1 MNATTPSPPGP
12 SSAASSAPTSSYGT
26 STKPGAYGP
35 KPRRALGSELDET
48 AAIVRPQ
55 KLWRATTTV
64 ARSGATPF
72 TSYPQRRLSLIAV
85 SPPSTPVF
93 IGSTRS

>member
-1 MNATTPSPPGP
+1 M
-12 SSAASSAPTSSYGT
+12 
-26 STKPGAYGP
+26 
-35 KPRRALGSELDET
+35 

-55 KLWRATTTV
+55 KLLRATKTTF